1 MPYAIAQNAPSI
13 INTALSTQANQLS
26 EKCVC
31 VRERREDILEIGGR
45 FDMCV
50 DWLVFD
56 HKMAGPH
63 LPHYDEWIIAC
74 GSVFVTP
81 SYQIYLFIY
90 YLRHC
95 VHLAIIEL

>member
-31 VRERREDILEIGGR
+31 VCVRERREDILEIGGR

-50 DWLVFD
+50 D
-56 HKMAGPH
+56 
-63 LPHYDEWIIAC
+63 
-74 GSVFVTP
+74 
-81 SYQIYLFIY
+81 
-90 YLRHC
+90 
-95 VHLAIIEL
+95 